1 MQPNPEPELAS
12 RVAAVIAKT
21 QKIPLDSVT
30 LDKTFEELKIDSLDG
45 INLLF
50 AVESE
55 FDIDVPDDAAR
66 QIRSV
71 REMVEGI
78 EKLIAAKAAPS

>member
-1 MQPNPEPELAS
+1 MSDELIS
-12 RVAAVIAKT
+12 RTLDVIAKT
-21 QKIPLDSVT
+21 QHIPRETVT

-45 INLLF
+45 MNLVF

-55 FDIDVPDDAAR
+55 FDINIPDEDVGA
-66 QIRSV
+66 IRSV

-78 EKLIAAKAAPS
+78 AKLIAAKQVS